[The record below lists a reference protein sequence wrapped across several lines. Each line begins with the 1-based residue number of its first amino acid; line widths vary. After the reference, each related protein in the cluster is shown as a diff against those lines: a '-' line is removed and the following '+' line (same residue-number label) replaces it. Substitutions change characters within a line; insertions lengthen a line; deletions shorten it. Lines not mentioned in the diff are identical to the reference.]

1 MAIRGWGAYMGEQ
14 NFESL
19 GGVGVLGLASLC
31 GKERLVD
38 STQRLNTPPLPL
50 NIPVPS
56 ELGATWSLTRQV
68 KWRFLQSRCIVLA
81 PLRPPGY
88 HGILLLPERKRD
100 TWSSQLFTK
109 KLTQWNWPLLIPPS
123 ARAPAFT
130 FQPLVI
136 WHGAQN
142 RSKLKECFRNEIE
155 APITA
160 LTVEFP
166 PSGGNSIAKHPGKSG
181 LTHPHWS
188 PLSTDQQTGRQEGE
202 VQRK

>member
-38 STQRLNTPPLPL
+38 STQRLNTHPLPL

-109 KLTQWNWPLLIPPS
+109 KLTQ
-123 ARAPAFT
+123 
-130 FQPLVI
+130 
-136 WHGAQN
+136 
-142 RSKLKECFRNEIE
+142 
-155 APITA
+155 
-160 LTVEFP
+160 
-166 PSGGNSIAKHPGKSG
+166 
-181 LTHPHWS
+181 
-188 PLSTDQQTGRQEGE
+188 
-202 VQRK
+202 